1 MDPLDKSPSPQPAP
15 RGAGSLWLLLLCSVA
30 ALAVAVVLCAGLL
43 AQHNQVWLAI
53 GAGLAMFPLLPL
65 VWHGLAEAGRKD
77 GGTPALGGGGRFALR
92 SLAIALVVIGV
103 SFGDLGHKRVVQN
116 LRALVGRIY
125 KRPPAKTGPV
135 PFPAQA
141 KIHGLEPFLPADATL
156 AVGLAGSAAVEKLLS
171 AHGVDTREKLAAL
184 ATCKIDFASARILVA
199 GRGSGTHK
207 IVVRAPGIGDERN
220 LYCLVGVM
228 GPAHLQLR
236 SEGDI
241 RTVQVNGLRARP
253 VSFRILDPTT
263 LIATDEA
270 WQDTADQKLFA
281 DDLITAR
288 GPLASPLLRVDRTT
302 PLWVVSVE
310 ETEQGTWD
318 LAIDSRE
325 DGDLFKL
332 QGSATPPS
340 GEADR
345 AQFSLRVPL
354 AFARAL
360 PESAVALGIRGVVA
374 AVAATGGFASV
385 AGTVPVP
392 LRPTASAKDGG
403 AR

>member
-1 MDPLDKSPSPQPAP
+1 LRTISP
-15 RGAGSLWLLLLCSVA
+15 RREDRW
-30 ALAVAVVLCAGLL
+30 
-43 AQHNQVWLAI
+43 
-53 GAGLAMFPLLPL
+53 
-65 VWHGLAEAGRKD
+65 
-77 GGTPALGGGGRFALR
+77 
-92 SLAIALVVIGV
+92 
-103 SFGDLGHKRVVQN
+103 
-116 LRALVGRIY
+116 
-125 KRPPAKTGPV
+125 RP
-135 PFPAQA
+135 
-141 KIHGLEPFLPADATL
+141 
-156 AVGLAGSAAVEKLLS
+156 
-171 AHGVDTREKLAAL
+171 
-184 ATCKIDFASARILVA
+184 
-199 GRGSGTHK
+199 
-207 IVVRAPGIGDERN
+207 
-220 LYCLVGVM
+220 
-228 GPAHLQLR
+228 
-236 SEGDI
+236 
-241 RTVQVNGLRARP
+241 
-253 VSFRILDPTT
+253 
-263 LIATDEA
+263 
-270 WQDTADQKLFA
+270 
-281 DDLITAR
+281 
-288 GPLASPLLRVDRTT
+288 PLLRLDRTT